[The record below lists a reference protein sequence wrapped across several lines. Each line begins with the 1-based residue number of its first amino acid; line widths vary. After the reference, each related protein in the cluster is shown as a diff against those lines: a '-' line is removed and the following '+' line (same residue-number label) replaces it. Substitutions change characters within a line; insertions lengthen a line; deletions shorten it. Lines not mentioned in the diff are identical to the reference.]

1 MHLAE
6 AKGLLSAQNGMNLYR
21 GCTHGCIYCDSRSLC
36 YSMQHAF
43 EDVEVKANAPAL
55 LQAALRRK
63 KRRCMIATGAMS
75 DPYWPGEAELL
86 LTRRCLE
93 IIEKHGF
100 GLALQTKSAALLRD
114 VDLFASINQKAK
126 CVIQMTLTTFDEGLC
141 SQVEPNVST
150 TKERVAALCALTERG
165 IPTVVWFTPILP
177 YLNDTPEN
185 IRGILSYCKEA
196 GVKGVLYFGAGL
208 TLREGNREYF
218 YEQLDRLFP
227 GLSETYSRRFGAA
240 YICMSER
247 EGELGRFFQAEC
259 ARLGLWQ
266 GNEAIFQ
273 WMRTLE
279 ACEEQTR
286 LW

>member
-6 AKGLLSAQNGMNLYR
+6 AEGLLSAQNGMNLYR

-36 YSMQHAF
+36 YGMQHAF

-259 ARLGLWQ
+259 LGLWQ

-279 ACEEQTR
+279 AREEQTR